1 MNKDVLGNMDET
13 APIVPIWLQVMI
25 GLVALSGFVMLI
37 KYLTT
42 FGVQTSPSQ
51 EVWGQFGDFFGGILN
66 PLLSSLTLAAV
77 LVTMRLQSK
86 ELKVAQEENKRA
98 NEHLEKQANY
108 IRTQNFESVFFRL
121 LDVYMN
127 SRADVCIGTKVGKE
141 AFDILVNNS
150 APCFRILSDESSVEA
165 LGEYSLEKFSKDFRK
180 RVGDTLNVYCRGM
193 YQVIKYVDTY
203 EGLAASSDFVVEN
216 KVEGLTSKE
225 KMQLRREEDKAYRPM
240 YFAKR
245 QYINMLRAQLTPAEL
260 TMLYLSCLTEEGV
273 GLKYLAEKYS
283 LFKGL
288 SKLAAE
294 NPKFANNHYSYLAFA
309 DYEDI
314 QIRDVRLLDAQS
326 ERVSMKKRRH
336 ISTGILRKKFNDTFH
351 G

>member
-1 MNKDVLGNMDET
+1 MNKVSAQNIDEV

-25 GLVALSGFVMLI
+25 GLVALSGFIMLV
-37 KYLTT
+37 KYLAT

-86 ELKVAQEENKRA
+86 ELKVAQEENRRA

-121 LDVYMN
+121 LDVHMS
-127 SRADVCIGTKVGKE
+127 SRSDVRTGTRAGKE
-141 AFDILVNNS
+141 AFDRLVINS
-150 APCFRILSDESSVEA
+150 ASLFHMLPMASSLEA
-165 LGEYSLEKFSKDFRK
+165 PRDYSLEDFSKAFREN
-180 RVGDTLNVYCRGM
+180 VGDTLNVYCRGM

-203 EGLAASSDFVVEN
+203 EGLAESKELVLEN
-216 KVEGLTSKE
+216 KMEGLTIRE
-225 KMQLRREEDKAYRPM
+225 KMQLRREQDKAYRPM

-245 QYINMLRAQLTPAEL
+245 QYVNMLRAQLTPAEL
-260 TMLYLSCLTEEGV
+260 RMLYLSCLTEEGA

-288 SKLAAE
+288 SKFVIE
-294 NPKFANNHYSYLAFA
+294 DGEFANNYYSYLAFA

-314 QIRDVRLLDAQS
+314 QIRHVRLLDARN
-326 ERVSMKKRRH
+326 ERISMKKRRH
-336 ISTGILRKKFNDTFH
+336 ISNKSFRKVFDGAFS

>member
-1 MNKDVLGNMDET
+1 MSKDTTGNMDEA

-25 GLVALSGFVMLI
+25 GLVVLSGLVMLY
-37 KYLTT
+37 KYLAM
-42 FGVQTSPSQ
+42 FGVQASTSQ

-86 ELKVAQEENKRA
+86 ELKIAQEENKRA

-121 LDVYMN
+121 LDVHMD
-127 SRADVCIGTKVGKE
+127 SRSNVCIGTSTGKE
-141 AFDILVNNS
+141 AFDILVRNA
-150 APCFRILSDESSVEA
+150 APCFRVLA
-165 LGEYSLEKFSKDFRK
+165 LTVTKPEEISMVYYSKDFRK
-180 RVGDTLNVYCRGM
+180 RIGDALNVYCRGM

-203 EGLAASSDFVVEN
+203 EGLAASNDFVVE
-216 KVEGLTSKE
+216 SKIESMTPRE
-225 KMQLRREEDKAYRPM
+225 KMQLRREQDKAYRPM

-245 QYINMLRAQLTPAEL
+245 QYINMLRAQLTPNEL
-260 TMLYLSCLTEEGV
+260 KMLYLSCLTEEGV

-288 SKLAAE
+288 GKWIVE
-294 NPKFANNHYSYLAFA
+294 KPEFANDYYSYLAFA

-314 QIRDVRLLDAQS
+314 QIRDVRLLDAQN
-326 ERVSMKKRRH
+326 ERLSMKKRRH
-336 ISTGILRKKFNDTFH
+336 ISIGALKNKLKESFV

>member
-1 MNKDVLGNMDET
+1 MSKDAAGNTIE
-13 APIVPIWLQVMI
+13 AAIIPRWLLVMI
-25 GLVALSGFVMLI
+25 GLVVLSCFVMLI
-37 KYLTT
+37 KYLAT
-42 FGVQTSPSQ
+42 FGVQTSHSQ

-98 NEHLEKQANY
+98 NEHLEKQASY

-121 LDVYMN
+121 LDVHMV
-127 SRADVCIGTKVGKE
+127 SRAGVSTGTRSGTD
-141 AFDILVNNS
+141 AFNVLVNRS
-150 APCFRILSDESSVEA
+150 ASCFSALSLASETTASSQSA
-165 LGEYSLEKFSKDFRK
+165 LANFRKDFTAI
-180 RVGDTLNVYCRGM
+180 VGEGLNVYCRGL

-203 EGLAASSDFVVEN
+203 EGLGASDSYLVEN
-216 KVEGLTSKE
+216 KIEGLTSEE
-225 KMQLRREEDKAYRPM
+225 KLKLRREQDRAYRPI

-245 QYINMLRAQLTPAEL
+245 QYVNMLRAQLTQAEL
-260 TMLYLSCLTEEGV
+260 KMLFLSCLTEKGS

-288 SKLAAE
+288 DKLVDGK
-294 NPKFANNHYSYLAFA
+294 PDFANNYYSYLAFA

-314 QIRDVRLLDAQS
+314 KIRHVRLLDAVT
-326 ERVSMKKRRH
+326 ERVSMNKRRH
-336 ISTGILRKKFNDTFH
+336 VSSRSFKMSFNTVFS

>member
-1 MNKDVLGNMDET
+1 MSKEAGVGGGQAV
-13 APIVPIWLQVMI
+13 APVVPIWLQVMI
-25 GLVALSGFVMLI
+25 GLVALSGVGMLI
-37 KYLTT
+37 KYLAT
-42 FGVQTSPSQ
+42 FGVATSPSQ

-86 ELKVAQEENKRA
+86 ELKIAQEENKRA

-108 IRTQNFESVFFRL
+108 IRIQNFESVFFRL
-121 LDVYMN
+121 LDVHMD
-127 SRADVCIGTKVGKE
+127 SRSNVCIGTTTGKE
-141 AFDILVNNS
+141 AFDILVRKTS
-150 APCFRILSDESSVEA
+150 PCFRLLALTVTAPDEISMVY
-165 LGEYSLEKFSKDFRK
+165 YSEDFRK
-180 RVGDTLNVYCRGM
+180 RIGDALNVYCRGM

-203 EGLAASSDFVVEN
+203 EGFTASNDLVVES
-216 KVEGLTSKE
+216 KVENTTSRE
-225 KMQLRREEDKAYRPM
+225 KMQLRREQDKAYRPM

-260 TMLYLSCLTEEGV
+260 KMLYLSCLTEEGV

-288 SKLAAE
+288 GKWIAE
-294 NPKFANNHYSYLAFA
+294 KPEFANDYYSYLAFA

-314 QIRDVRLLDAQS
+314 QIRDVRLLDAQN
-326 ERVSMKKRRH
+326 ERMSMKKRRH
-336 ISTGILRKKFNDTFH
+336 ISAGALKNKLKESFV

>member
-1 MNKDVLGNMDET
+1 MSKDAAGNIDKA

-25 GLVALSGFVMLI
+25 GLVGLSGLVMLI
-37 KYLTT
+37 KYLAM
-42 FGVQTSPSQ
+42 FGFQTSTSQ

-86 ELKVAQEENKRA
+86 ELKIAQEENKRA

-121 LDVYMN
+121 LDIHTN
-127 SRADVCIGTKVGKE
+127 SRANVCIGTSTGKE
-141 AFDILVNNS
+141 AFDILVRNS
-150 APCFRILSDESSVEA
+150 APCFRVLASTVTVPGESSL
-165 LGEYSLEKFSKDFRK
+165 LGFSENFRK
-180 RVGDTLNVYCRGM
+180 RIGDALNVYCRGV

-203 EGLAASSDFVVEN
+203 EGLAASNDFVVE
-216 KVEGLTSKE
+216 SKIESMAPRE
-225 KMQLRREEDKAYRPM
+225 KMHLRREQDKAYRPM
-240 YFAKR
+240 YFARR

-260 TMLYLSCLTEEGV
+260 KLLYLSCLTEEGA
-273 GLKYLAEKYS
+273 GLKHLAEKYS

-288 SKLAAE
+288 GKWIAE
-294 NPKFANNHYSYLAFA
+294 NSELANNYYSYLAFA

-314 QIRDVRLLDAQS
+314 QIRDVRLLDAQN
-326 ERVSMKKRRH
+326 ERVVMKKRRH
-336 ISTGILRKKFNDTFH
+336 ISTGTLKKKFKNSFA

>member
-1 MNKDVLGNMDET
+1 MSKDAVVKIDEV
-13 APIVPIWLQVMI
+13 APIVPIWLKVMI
-25 GLVALSGFVMLI
+25 SLVALSGLVMLV

-121 LDVYMN
+121 LDVHMS
-127 SRADVCIGTKVGKE
+127 SRSDVCFGLKTGKE
-141 AFDILVNNS
+141 AFDLLVKRS
-150 APCFRILSDESSVEA
+150 DSFFRLLPLASSTEAPS
-165 LGEYSLEKFSKDFRK
+165 EYSVDDFSKSFREV
-180 RVGDTLNVYCRGM
+180 VGDSLNVYCRGM

-203 EGLAASSDFVVEN
+203 EGLAASGKFVVES
-216 KVEGLTSKE
+216 KMEGLTIKE
-225 KMQLRREEDKAYRPM
+225 KMQFRREQDKAYRPL

-260 TMLYLSCLTEEGV
+260 KMLYLSCLTEEGQ

-288 SKLAAE
+288 GSLVYE
-294 NPKFANNHYSYLAFA
+294 SSESSNNYYSYLAFS

-314 QIRDVRLLDAQS
+314 QIRHVRLLDARN
-326 ERVSMKKRRH
+326 ERMSMKKRRH
-336 ISTGILRKKFNDTFH
+336 ISIGTSRGF
-351 G
+351 

>member
-1 MNKDVLGNMDET
+1 MGKEAGVGEAV
-13 APIVPIWLQVMI
+13 APIVPKWLQVMI
-25 GLVALSGFVMLI
+25 GLVALSGVGMLV
-37 KYLTT
+37 KYLAT
-42 FGVQTSPSQ
+42 FGVATSPSQ

-86 ELKVAQEENKRA
+86 ELKVAQEENRRA

-121 LDVYMN
+121 LEVHMS
-127 SRADVCIGTKVGKE
+127 SRANVCIGVSTGKE
-141 AFDILVNNS
+141 AFDILVRKSN
-150 APCFRILSDESSVEA
+150 PCFDMLYVAATMASRGDYA
-165 LGEYSLEKFSKDFRK
+165 LENFSKDFRK
-180 RVGDTLNVYCRGM
+180 RVGDSLNVYCRGM

-203 EGLAASSDFVVEN
+203 EGLSAGDGTVVES
-216 KVEGLTSKE
+216 KTEGLTPRE
-225 KMQLRREEDKAYRPM
+225 KMQLRREQDKAYRPI

-245 QYINMLRAQLTPAEL
+245 QYVNMLRAQLTPAEL
-260 TMLYLSCLTEEGV
+260 TMLYLSCLTEEGA

-288 SKLAAE
+288 SKSVVNKPA
-294 NPKFANNHYSYLAFA
+294 FVTDFYSYLAFA

-314 QIRDVRLLDAQS
+314 QIRDVRVLDARN
-326 ERVSMKKRRH
+326 ERMSMNKRRH
-336 ISTGILRKKFNDTFH
+336 ISRGIFKTKLKPRVI
-351 G
+351 GW

>member
-1 MNKDVLGNMDET
+1 MSKDAAGHVVEV

-37 KYLTT
+37 KYLAT
-42 FGVQTSPSQ
+42 FGVQTSASQ

-121 LDVYMN
+121 LDVHMN
-127 SRADVCIGTKVGKE
+127 SKADVCIGTRTGKE

-150 APCFRILSDESSVEA
+150 VPCFGILSLASAAAV
-165 LGEYSLEKFSKDFRK
+165 LGENSLENFSKVFRK

-203 EGLAASSDFVVEN
+203 EGLATSSEFVVEN
-216 KVEGLTSKE
+216 KMESLTPKE
-225 KMQLRREEDKAYRPM
+225 KAQLRREEDKAYRPM

-260 TMLYLSCLTEEGV
+260 KMLYLSCLTEEGA

-288 SKLAAE
+288 GKLASE
-294 NPKFANNHYSYLAFA
+294 KPEFANNYYSYLAFA

-314 QIRDVRLLDAQS
+314 QIRDVRLLDAQN
-326 ERVSMKKRRH
+326 ERMSMKKRRH
-336 ISTGILRKKFNDTFH
+336 ISTGIFKKNFKATYD